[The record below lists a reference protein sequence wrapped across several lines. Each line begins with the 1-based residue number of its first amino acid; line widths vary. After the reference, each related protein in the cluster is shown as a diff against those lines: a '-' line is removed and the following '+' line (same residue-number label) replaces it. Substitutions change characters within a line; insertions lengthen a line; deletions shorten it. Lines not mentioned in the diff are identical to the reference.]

1 MNEKVVELAGELGAH
16 EVKQGKDWKGYKV
29 FKPIYKENP
38 IIGYP
43 YVILAKDNKAR
54 ICDPEESLEYF
65 DYEKEEQITE

>member
-1 MNEKVVELAGELGAH
+1 MNEKIKKLADELGTN

-29 FKPIYKENP
+29 FKPIYKYNP

-43 YVILAKDNKAR
+43 YVILVKDNKAR
-54 ICDPEESLEYF
+54 ICDPEESLEYL